1 MALTSDQEKDIKELV
16 STTIKQHYKKPS
28 AQFNGLSYDRTLLER
43 IVRVEERI
51 ESLSVLMKQT
61 IHFMEKRFES
71 VDKRFEAVDKRFEA
85 MEKMMEKRF
94 EAVDKRFEDMQKY
107 MEKRFE
113 AVDKRFEDMNKRF
126 NSLQWMIGIG
136 FTLMTTA
143 ILLSNFLAN

>member
-16 STTIKQHYKKPS
+16 STAIKQHYKKPS

-43 IVRVEERI
+43 IVRVEERV
-51 ESLSVLMKQT
+51 ENLSVLMKQT
-61 IHFMEKRFES
+61 IHFMEKRFEA

-85 MEKMMEKRF
+85 L
-94 EAVDKRFEDMQKY
+94 DKRFEDMQKY
-107 MEKRFE
+107 MDKRFE

>member
-1 MALTSDQEKDIKELV
+1 MALTSDEKMALTSDQEKDIKELV

-61 IHFMEKRFES
+61 IHFMEKRFE
-71 VDKRFEAVDKRFEA
+71 AVDKRFEA
-85 MEKMMEKRF
+85 L
-94 EAVDKRFEDMQKY
+94 DKRFEDMQKY